1 MSHENHVIHGQILL
15 KFESV
20 FIQLIESHL
29 QRVSS
34 EYCTKPISWRAT
46 HGNPLCAWVEGY
58 LCIWKKKYALH
69 LGWECF
75 VCGQSYAFFWGYINI
90 FILKKKLCR
99 LPRLKSYMKK
109 IPHRLSLYLSKI
121 VLCTQ
126 MDNGLP
132 LNKVM
137 LSTRVEE
144 LDEENIMMNILWG
157 SSCTWTEVF
166 SHLSLRV
173 T

>member
-1 MSHENHVIHGQILL
+1 
-15 KFESV
+15 
-20 FIQLIESHL
+20 
-29 QRVSS
+29 
-34 EYCTKPISWRAT
+34 
-46 HGNPLCAWVEGY
+46 
-58 LCIWKKKYALH
+58 
-69 LGWECF
+69 
-75 VCGQSYAFFWGYINI
+75 
-90 FILKKKLCR
+90 
-99 LPRLKSYMKK
+99 
-109 IPHRLSLYLSKI
+109 
-121 VLCTQ
+121 

-157 SSCTWTEVF
+157 SSCTWIEVF